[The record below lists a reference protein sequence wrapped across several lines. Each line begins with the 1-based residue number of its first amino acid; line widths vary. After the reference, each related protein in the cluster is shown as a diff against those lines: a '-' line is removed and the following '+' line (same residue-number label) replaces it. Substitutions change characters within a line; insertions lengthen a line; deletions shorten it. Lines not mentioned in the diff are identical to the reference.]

1 MKHQNN
7 NNYHHINYH
16 KHNQIISVEI
26 GQNVNKKKIDRRM
39 KPRNNFLLIKKIN
52 ISCWVDPNL
61 FVMHGMQNTDS
72 QNNLLTTTTVFES
85 IKYKLRRGASQNYK
99 YIADSNLF
107 V

>member
-1 MKHQNN
+1 M
-7 NNYHHINYH
+7 
-16 KHNQIISVEI
+16 
-26 GQNVNKKKIDRRM
+26 
-39 KPRNNFLLIKKIN
+39 PRNNFLLIKKIN